1 METQYIAPQIK
12 IKEFR
17 ICQSLLGGMSMKVY
31 NMPDD
36 FEFDDLFISS
46 GDEIEAK
53 HFNVWETDEDE
64 DIL

>member
-12 IKEFR
+12 IKEFS

-36 FEFDDLFISS
+36 FELDDLFISS
-46 GDEIEAK
+46 GEA
-53 HFNVWETDEDE
+53 FQRLGNG
-64 DIL
+64 

>member
-1 METQYIAPQIK
+1 
-12 IKEFR
+12 
-17 ICQSLLGGMSMKVY
+17 MSMKVY

-36 FEFDDLFISS
+36 FELDDLFISS

-53 HFNVWETDEDE
+53 PFNVWETDEDE

>member
-1 METQYIAPQIK
+1 
-12 IKEFR
+12 
-17 ICQSLLGGMSMKVY
+17 MSMKVY

-36 FEFDDLFISS
+36 FEFEDLFISS

>member
-12 IKEFR
+12 IKEFS

-36 FEFDDLFISS
+36 FEFENLFISS